1 MTAAPVRQTRTRPV
15 RGRGFGRTR
24 AFAGIGAATAALV
37 PFELVMRRIS
47 PKSRPRIPW
56 LFHRALARS
65 LGIHIVVHGRQERR
79 GGVLFVANHVSWAD
93 IPVLGSHV
101 LAAFVAKSEV
111 AGYGPV
117 GWLSTLSRTV
127 YVERERRQKTGE
139 ARNAIADR
147 LAAGENVIL
156 FPEGTNSDGVTV
168 LPFKSALFAA
178 IEGPGSEDFVIQPV
192 ALAYTR
198 LNGIPITRERLPD
211 IAWIGETEL
220 APHMLSF
227 MALGKVRAELRFF
240 PPVRLSDF
248 ADRKALARH
257 CHEVI
262 ANGYRRM
269 MRGEA

>member
-1 MTAAPVRQTRTRPV
+1 MVPVARPARVKQV

-24 AFAGIGAATAALV
+24 AFAGTGAAAAVLV
-37 PFELVMRRIS
+37 PFELAMRRIS
-47 PKSRPRIPW
+47 PKSRPRLPW
-56 LFHRALARS
+56 LFHRALTRS
-65 LGIHIVVHGRQERR
+65 LGIHVVVHGRQERR
-79 GGVLFVANHVSWAD
+79 GGVLFVANHLSWAD
-93 IPVLGSHV
+93 IPVMGSRM

-111 AGYGPV
+111 AAWGPV

-127 YVERERRQKTGE
+127 YVERDRRQKTGE
-139 ARNAIADR
+139 ARNAIVER

-156 FPEGTNSDGVTV
+156 FPEGTNSDGVSI

-211 IAWIGETEL
+211 IAWIGDTEL
-220 APHMLSF
+220 MPHLLSF
-227 MALGKVRAELRFF
+227 MSLGKVRAELRFF
-240 PPVRLSDF
+240 PAVRLADF
-248 ADRKALARH
+248 TDRKALALH
-257 CHEVI
+257 CHQVI
-262 ANGYRRM
+262 ADGYRKM

>member
-1 MTAAPVRQTRTRPV
+1 MRAPRVRPV

-24 AFAGIGAATAALV
+24 AFAGIGAAAAALV
-37 PFELVMRRIS
+37 PFELAMRRIS
-47 PKSRPRIPW
+47 PNNRPRLPW
-56 LFHRALARS
+56 LFHRALTRS
-65 LGIHIVVHGRQERR
+65 LGIHVVVHGRQERR

-93 IPVLGSHV
+93 IPVMGSNI

-111 AGYGPV
+111 ASYGPV

-127 YVERERRQKTGE
+127 YVERDRRQKTGE
-139 ARNAIADR
+139 ARNAIVER

-178 IEGPGSEDFVIQPV
+178 IEGPGCEDFIIQPV
-192 ALAYTR
+192 AIAYTR

-211 IAWIGETEL
+211 IAWIGDTAL

-227 MALGKVRAELRFF
+227 MSLGKVRAELRFF
-240 PPVRLSDF
+240 PAVRVTDF
-248 ADRKALARH
+248 ANRKELALH
-257 CHEVI
+257 CHRVI
-262 ANGYRRM
+262 ADGYRKM